1 METNNLYA
9 NNMNTTF
16 YGRIMQDIL
25 AKDGFSSNIIENYN
39 NEISNKI
46 PKIIT
51 SSKIPVANGDVTFE
65 NVRYRKPY
73 EKIGGKDERLT
84 PMMSRH
90 KATPYFARII
100 ADMVFTPTPIG
111 KNLRGEDIYNPG
123 DKPEKK
129 EDIEIGSIP
138 AMLGSDLCWLTDKG
152 LTKEEEKVLRMELG
166 ECCNDPLGYFIVKSE
181 RVIVIQEN
189 LRSSTFL
196 LYPKDKSGP
205 VEGTIVCPNSQG
217 TTKVWINV
225 TKHQC
230 LRIILQHLKK
240 PNYEGL
246 PIFMLFK
253 ILGLTPEEAMERIY
267 TFTKPEYRQK
277 IYFQSLASLAEF
289 AAIPVSTVEDCLEY
303 VLTLRKKID
312 DKNIILLEN
321 ILPNIHN
328 DLFTNI
334 PKVENKITH
343 LAMYCA
349 KMFEYTIGERTLD
362 DRDSWSNKQ
371 LVTAGFQISKLFKT
385 IWCDM
390 INGYKRKTATLTGL
404 KAVRDIYV
412 SSKIGDNFVTAFG
425 PNKWGLAKRK
435 TGENITDSLKRA
447 TPIEVFAQ
455 ITRVSFNVNRQ
466 SKALD
471 LRLIHPSQLGYLCL
485 YESPEGEGIGIVKNL
500 ATSCYISLD
509 RDPEVIFH
517 MLKDGALSLFVTE
530 NKESNI
536 QVPLLVNGII
546 HAWCDPNVVMPE
558 LKRLRKEGVLHKD
571 VCLFFNER
579 DNTVEIYCDNGRPTR
594 PLFVVD
600 SDGQL
605 LIEKKK
611 LQNASVEVLVREGCI
626 EYIDARE
633 QEYIMVAQTYEHCK
647 AAYAALV
654 VDEKAPI
661 YTHCEID
668 PSAILSICA
677 SLMPM
682 CNKNAGP
689 RINFQAGM
697 FRQALGQ
704 YNSNEHNR
712 FDAGY
717 KMIHYPT
724 KPLFQTDTQ
733 QMTGMNFMP
742 TGQTAHVAILANPDN
757 PEDGIILKEEAVRYG
772 NLLDMCK
779 KQTIQSIASTKNS
792 KEYIE
797 EFERPPMVPGEPQA
811 RYAALDEQGL
821 PKLDAYIRQ
830 GDCIVGKVRK
840 FVKDGELKNISEFT
854 GIGGEGYVDRV
865 LITMNAA
872 NQRVIR
878 IKLRK
883 NRKYIAGDKLA
894 CTTPDHKVMTKRG
907 WIPITDIK
915 IEDEVATLNQK
926 QELEYQKP
934 EAIHHYTYIGK
945 MYSIKG
951 QQIDQV
957 VTPNHRMYI
966 KKRDKTEFELDSV
979 ENIFGKRVNYKKNA
993 INAKLDKDTYEIPQ
1007 ATYKFNGNDIF
1018 APAKQV
1024 PMDDWLTFLGIWLGD
1039 GWVNDKRICIAANK
1053 PRVKEALDRIS
1064 SPLGFE
1070 ISKCKGDKWY
1080 IHDKQYGCALE
1091 ELSLGASNKYIPEW
1105 CFDLSERQSK
1115 VFIEGFMLSDGHKTN
1130 KGSYQ
1135 YYTSSSRLAGDIQ
1148 RLALHAGWSANA
1160 TIRSEAGSE
1169 TTMKDGRV
1177 IKSNYDA
1184 YVVKINRT
1192 KNEPQM
1198 NHGHSKN
1205 QDGQEEKIIDYD
1217 GTVHCITVPNGIFY
1231 VQRNGIPSWTGN
1243 SRYSQKGTV
1252 ARVIPARD
1260 LPRVKDG
1267 PNKGMVPDIIINPH
1281 SLPSRMTNNK
1291 IIEIKVSKAAAIT
1304 GHFFN
1309 ATTFRNF
1316 EDEMRYAE
1324 KTLSDYGLDMHGKEN
1339 FILPNGNDLR
1349 MKIFFGPCHYQAL
1362 RHHVSDKIQ
1371 MRARGGVKPETRQ
1384 PVAGRNREGG
1394 LKVGEMERDAL
1405 ISHGSSALLRER
1417 LCDESDAYNLPICG
1431 TCGNIAITDHI
1442 NGVYTC
1448 KVCNDKAKFGI
1459 IRIPYAIKLLLYYL
1473 NAAGVHMTFKTENM
1487 LGNIK
1492 RPEEAYLY

>member
-25 AKDGFSSNIIENYN
+25 AKDGFSANIIENYN

-138 AMLGSDLCWLTDKG
+138 AMLGSDLCWLTDKSM
-152 LTKEEEKVLRMELG
+152 TKEEEKILRMELG

-267 TFTKPEYRQK
+267 TFTKPEYRQR

-334 PKVENKITH
+334 PNVENKITH
-343 LAMYCA
+343 LSMYCA

-530 NKESNI
+530 NKESNV

-558 LKRLRKEGVLHKD
+558 LKKLRKEGVLHKD

-579 DNTVEIYCDNGRPTR
+579 DNTIEIYCDNGRPTR

-611 LQNASVEVLVREGCI
+611 LQNASVEVLTREGCI

-647 AAYAALV
+647 AAYASITNGN
-654 VDEKAPI
+654 KAPV

-668 PSAILSICA
+668 PSAILSICS

-757 PEDGIILKEEAVRYG
+757 PEDGIILKEEAVKYG

-840 FVKDGELKNISEFT
+840 FVKDGEVKNISEFT

-865 LITMNAA
+865 LITMNAS

-883 NRKYIAGDKLA
+883 NRKYIAGDKAA
-894 CTTPDHKVMTKRG
+894 CLSPDHYVMTRGG
-907 WIPITDIK
+907 WIPITGIK
-915 IEDEVATLNQK
+915 IDDEVATLNK
-926 QELEYQKP
+926 DTHKVEYQTP
-934 EAIHHYTYIGK
+934 SAIHHYSYEGK
-945 MYSIKG
+945 MYNISNESIN
-951 QQIDQV
+951 QFI
-957 VTPNHRMYI
+957 TPEHRMYI
-966 KKRDKTEFELDSV
+966 KRNGESF
-979 ENIFGKRVNYKKNA
+979 
-993 INAKLDKDTYEIPQ
+993 TYE
-1007 ATYKFNGNDIF
+1007 FNTISNLMKEGNNTFNILDFEGNEKEVNI
-1018 APAKQV
+1018 KQ
-1024 PMDDWLTFLGIWLGD
+1024 
-1039 GWVNDKRICIAANK
+1039 
-1053 PRVKEALDRIS
+1053 
-1064 SPLGFE
+1064 E
-1070 ISKCKGDKWY
+1070 I
-1080 IHDKQYGCALE
+1080 
-1091 ELSLGASNKYIPEW
+1091 
-1105 CFDLSERQSK
+1105 
-1115 VFIEGFMLSDGHKTN
+1115 V
-1130 KGSYQ
+1130 
-1135 YYTSSSRLAGDIQ
+1135 
-1148 RLALHAGWSANA
+1148 
-1160 TIRSEAGSE
+1160 
-1169 TTMKDGRV
+1169 
-1177 IKSNYDA
+1177 
-1184 YVVKINRT
+1184 
-1192 KNEPQM
+1192 
-1198 NHGHSKN
+1198 
-1205 QDGQEEKIIDYD
+1205 DYD
-1217 GTVHCITVPNGIFY
+1217 GTVHCITVPNGVFY

-1243 SRYSQKGTV
+1243 SRYSQKGTI
-1252 ARVIPARD
+1252 AKVIPARD

-1291 IIEIKVSKAAAIT
+1291 IIEIKVSKAAAIS

-1316 EDEMRYAE
+1316 EDEMKYAE

>member
-25 AKDGFSSNIIENYN
+25 AKDGFSANIIENYN

-138 AMLGSDLCWLTDKG
+138 AMLGSDLCWLTDKSMN
-152 LTKEEEKVLRMELG
+152 KEEERVLRMELG

-267 TFTKPEYRQK
+267 TFTKPEYRQR

-334 PKVENKITH
+334 PNVENKITH

-349 KMFEYTIGERTLD
+349 KMFEYMIGERTLD

-546 HAWCDPNVVMPE
+546 QAWCDPNVVMPE

-611 LQNASVEVLVREGCI
+611 LQNASVEVLIREGCI

-633 QEYIMVAQTYEHCK
+633 QEYIMVSQTYEHCK
-647 AAYAALV
+647 AAYTALALG
-654 VDEKAPI
+654 EKAPM

-697 FRQALGQ
+697 FRQSLGQ

-733 QMTGMNFMP
+733 QMVGMNFMP
-742 TGQTAHVAILANPDN
+742 TGQTAHIAILAHPDN
-757 PEDGIILKEEAVRYG
+757 PEDGIILKDEAVRYG

-797 EFERPPMVPGEPQA
+797 EFERPSMVPGEPQA

-840 FVKDGELKNISEFT
+840 FVKDGEVKNISEFT

-865 LITMNAA
+865 LITMNAS

-883 NRKYIAGDKLA
+883 NRKYTTGDKL
-894 CTTPDHKVMTKRG
+894 C
-907 WIPITDIK
+907 
-915 IEDEVATLNQK
+915 
-926 QELEYQKP
+926 
-934 EAIHHYTYIGK
+934 
-945 MYSIKG
+945 
-951 QQIDQV
+951 
-957 VTPNHRMYI
+957 
-966 KKRDKTEFELDSV
+966 
-979 ENIFGKRVNYKKNA
+979 
-993 INAKLDKDTYEIPQ
+993 
-1007 ATYKFNGNDIF
+1007 
-1018 APAKQV
+1018 
-1024 PMDDWLTFLGIWLGD
+1024 
-1039 GWVNDKRICIAANK
+1039 
-1053 PRVKEALDRIS
+1053 
-1064 SPLGFE
+1064 
-1070 ISKCKGDKWY
+1070 
-1080 IHDKQYGCALE
+1080 
-1091 ELSLGASNKYIPEW
+1091 
-1105 CFDLSERQSK
+1105 
-1115 VFIEGFMLSDGHKTN
+1115 
-1130 KGSYQ
+1130 
-1135 YYTSSSRLAGDIQ
+1135 
-1148 RLALHAGWSANA
+1148 
-1160 TIRSEAGSE
+1160 
-1169 TTMKDGRV
+1169 
-1177 IKSNYDA
+1177 
-1184 YVVKINRT
+1184 
-1192 KNEPQM
+1192 
-1198 NHGHSKN
+1198 
-1205 QDGQEEKIIDYD
+1205 
-1217 GTVHCITVPNGIFY
+1217 
-1231 VQRNGIPSWTGN
+1231 

-1267 PNKGMVPDIIINPH
+1267 PNKGMVPDVIINPH

-1291 IIEIKVSKAAAIT
+1291 IIEIKVSKAAAIS

-1362 RHHVSDKIQ
+1362 RHHVADKIQ

-1448 KVCNDKAKFGI
+1448 KVCGDKAKFGI

-1492 RPEEAYLY
+1492 RPEEAFLY